1 MNLNGK
7 LPLLAAVSF
16 CLVLINFSCSK
27 SSGGGTTPD
36 PDPCSGVSLSVSAT
50 TDNSGSCDNSGK
62 ISATGSGTGTL
73 SFSIDGTNFQASG
86 DFTKLAKGNYT
97 VTVKNA
103 AGCKATKAVTIGET
117 TEVAGPNFTAV
128 KALIQANCVSCH
140 NPTGVQPNPN
150 WTVDC
155 NIVNQSASIKT
166 RAVDLGTMP
175 PTGPLSQ
182 ANKDIISNWIAA
194 GGKISN

>member
-1 MNLNGK
+1 MNLQGK
-7 LPLLAAVSF
+7 LPLAAAGIA

-27 SSGGGTTPD
+27 SNGTTVN
-36 PDPCSGVSLSVSAT
+36 PDPCSGVSLSVTAT
-50 TDNSGSCDNSGK
+50 TDNTTSCDNSGK
-62 ISATGSGTGTL
+62 ISATGTGTGAL
-73 SFSIDGTNFQASG
+73 SYSIDGTNFQSSG
-86 DFTKLAKGNYT
+86 DFTKVAKGNYT

-103 AGCKATKAVTIGET
+103 AGCKATKAVTVGET
-117 TEVAGPNFTAV
+117 IETPGTNFTAV

-155 NIVNQSASIKT
+155 NIVNQSANIKT
-166 RAVDLGTMP
+166 RVVDLGTMP
-175 PTGPLSQ
+175 PSGPLSQ